1 MRSPRISIGLL
12 PACAA
17 LLLLL
22 GPFSAKPLLAQYATR
37 AEAIQ
42 AARAKKQ
49 KEVEPETVSKL
60 EARLNWVKDER
71 VLERLTNGGEGLTV
85 VIGGLATGQGFA
97 LGPQYSRGDLA
108 GGKLKLRTS
117 ARYGFSNAYLADF
130 ELGAPDLA
138 GGKMFANFLTIHENY
153 PRIDYYGP
161 GPDSD
166 VESRTH
172 FLRETTSI
180 GGEFGVKPLRRM
192 RLGAGA
198 GALLVNT
205 GPGNLQSVRA
215 RTEDVFAASQVAGL
229 DRQTNFRTAALFADY
244 DWRDNPLGPRSGGL
258 YRARFTYFDD
268 SDLDLHN
275 FRRLELEAQ
284 HYIPLFNKR
293 RIIALRASTT
303 MGLENGANTI
313 PFYLQPS
320 IGGSDDLRGF
330 RAYRFYDDN
339 AIVMNAEY
347 RWESF
352 TGLDMALFFDAG
364 KVTPKRSQINFHDLE
379 TAAGFGLRFNVRN
392 STFMRFDFGFSHEG
406 FRLWFKFANPF

>member
-1 MRSPRISIGLL
+1 MSSLRTPSGLL
-12 PACAA
+12 RACAA
-17 LLLLL
+17 ILLL
-22 GPFSAKPLLAQYATR
+22 GILGATHLSAQFATR

-42 AARAKKQ
+42 AARVKKQ
-49 KEVEPETVSKL
+49 REVEPEKVSKM
-60 EARLNWVKDER
+60 EARLNKVKDER
-71 VLERLTNGGEGLTV
+71 ILERLTAGGEGVTV

-138 GGKMFANFLTIHENY
+138 GGTMFAKFLTIHENY

-166 VESRTH
+166 VDSRTH
-172 FLRETTSI
+172 FLRETTAI
-180 GGEFGVKPLRRM
+180 GGEFGVKPLKRM
-192 RLGAGA
+192 RLGVGA
-198 GALLVNT
+198 GTLLVNT
-205 GPGNLQSVRA
+205 GPGNFGSERA
-215 RTEDVFAASQVAGL
+215 RTEDVFSPGQVAGL
-229 DRQTNFRTAALFADY
+229 ADQSNFRTASLFADF
-244 DWRDNPLGPRSGGL
+244 DWRDNPLGPRSGGF
-258 YRARFTYFDD
+258 YSSRFTYFDD
-268 SDLDLHN
+268 SDLNLHN

-284 HYIPLFNKR
+284 QYIPFFNKR
-293 RIIALRASTT
+293 RIIALHAATT
-303 MGLENGANTI
+303 MGFENGANTI

-320 IGGSDDLRGF
+320 IGGADDLRGF

-339 AIVMNAEY
+339 AIIMNAEY

-406 FRLWFKFANPF
+406 FRLWFKFGNPF